1 MTNQQNQCLSLL
13 NSSYTHGKNKLN
25 KRIYRKR
32 RPAINVSTCYI
43 LARPHWNL
51 RSAVPSLYP
60 FSIYNCIL
68 VLYWLTSCCSC
79 CQKVYLI
86 CIFFF
91 CLSTCVL
98 FEELSVLP
106 HSSSTFWCDALCIT
120 YIVTAQQRRAPLDAT
135 TQFFPFRFC
144 ESSFL
149 SLMSFNSFDYV
160 HNIPLLIFVE
170 EDKTIENI
178 LKKTE

>member
-86 CIFFF
+86 CIFF
-91 CLSTCVL
+91 LSIYLCFVRG
-98 FEELSVLP
+98 
-106 HSSSTFWCDALCIT
+106 ALGIASFIINFLMWRAVYYVYSNGPT
-120 YIVTAQQRRAPLDAT
+120 TPSAVRRHHTIFSFSLLWIFFSIV
-135 TQFFPFRFC
+135 
-144 ESSFL
+144 
-149 SLMSFNSFDYV
+149 NV
-160 HNIPLLIFVE
+160 V
-170 EDKTIENI
+170 
-178 LKKTE
+178 